1 MSLHGRTNYNKSV
14 LRESDVT
21 QGPVELFRDWVEDAV
36 KRDLPD
42 ATAFALST
50 LDPHGFPHGRIVLLR
65 ELIEGDLVFYT
76 NYLSEKGRDLGRH
89 PLAGATFFWPQ
100 LERQIRVRGEVVRVS
115 PDMSDAY
122 FASRPRESQ
131 LGAWAS
137 HQSERVDSREAI
149 DEALQAAEMRFQGAG
164 VPRPPHWGGYALR
177 PMRMEF
183 WQGRP
188 SRLHDRLSF
197 VRSDAGSWDLHRLQP

>member
-1 MSLHGRTNYNKSV
+1 MSLHGRTVYAKSV
-14 LRESDVT
+14 LRESDVS
-21 QGPVELFRDWVEDAV
+21 QGPLQLLQDWVEDAV
-36 KRDLPD
+36 KQQLPD

-50 LDPHGFPHGRIVLLR
+50 LDQNDFPHSRIVLLR
-65 ELIEGDLVFYT
+65 ELSQGTLVFYT
-76 NYLSEKGRDLGRH
+76 NYLSEKGRDLERH
-89 PLAGATFFWPQ
+89 PRAGATFFWPQ

-115 PDMSDAY
+115 LGMSDTY

-137 HQSERVDSREAI
+137 QQSERVESRIELDHAF
-149 DEALQAAEMRFQGAG
+149 QAAESRFQGG
-164 VPRPPHWGGYALR
+164 EVPRPPHWGGFALK
-177 PMRMEF
+177 PVHMEF

-197 VRSDAGSWDLHRLQP
+197 VKTEQGAWDLHRLQP

>member
-21 QGPVELFRDWVEDAV
+21 QGPIQLLQDWVEDAV

-50 LDPHGFPHGRIVLLR
+50 LDPDGFPHGRIVLLR
-65 ELIEGDLVFYT
+65 ELIEGDVVFYT
-76 NYLSEKGRDLGRH
+76 NYLSEKGRDLARH
-89 PLAGATFFWPQ
+89 PQAGATFFWPQ
-100 LERQIRVRGEVVRVS
+100 LERQIRIRGEVVRVS
-115 PDMSDAY
+115 PDMSDTY

-137 HQSERVDSREAI
+137 HQSERVDSREAL
-149 DEALQAAEMRFQGAG
+149 DKALEAAKLRFQGRD

-177 PMRMEF
+177 PVHMEF

-197 VRSDAGSWDLHRLQP
+197 VRSDEGTWDLHRLQP